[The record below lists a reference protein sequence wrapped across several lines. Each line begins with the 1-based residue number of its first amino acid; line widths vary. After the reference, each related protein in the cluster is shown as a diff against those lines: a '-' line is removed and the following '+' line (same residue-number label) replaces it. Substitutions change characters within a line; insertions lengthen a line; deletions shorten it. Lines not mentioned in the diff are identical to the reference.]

1 MLYNNNIMP
10 NQTITQYIN
19 SLTPS
24 TLSVRRKPYTQ
35 STIDQYKTVVRNAL
49 KLQNVDIDTR
59 EISEAPNAQVQN
71 QIALC
76 H

>member
-1 MLYNNNIMP
+1 MP